1 MASYKHKVLI
11 SIDDLPNISA
21 TELISSTS
29 LPLPCR
35 VSVSQTKALAC
46 SEHHRYSALFFIIM
60 PRILR
65 CSGPVSSHHAE
76 HEMEANREFR
86 GSDTHG
92 ILQRFGADIRASSEG
107 FGWSS
112 IYASIQRENPF
123 EGRFE
128 AIADDLIVLHRS
140 GPVQTTF
147 ESGGHVTSRSIPRGS
162 AFFLPAGHA
171 CKVGLHGALDTLH
184 IYLRATLV
192 GRERVNEVTPLLV
205 ERDVVL
211 QHLAH
216 AVEQALCE
224 KASNSALFIDPIA
237 RALANRISTIS
248 RSSEPWQVQTAGLPE
263 YQLRRLQDF
272 IESNLEGEITLAAMA
287 SACGIGTK
295 SFVRAFA
302 ATTGKSPYQYVIAA
316 RVERAKRLIEQNQ
329 QGLAE
334 IALRCGFSHQEHLTR
349 AFRRLTGQT
358 PGRYRRGI
366 N

>member
-1 MASYKHKVLI
+1 MQL
-11 SIDDLPNISA
+11 
-21 TELISSTS
+21 
-29 LPLPCR
+29 
-35 VSVSQTKALAC
+35 
-46 SEHHRYSALFFIIM
+46 
-60 PRILR
+60 
-65 CSGPVSSHHAE
+65 SG
-76 HEMEANREFR
+76 MEAKREFR

-92 ILQRFGADIRASSEG
+92 VLQRFGADIRATSEG
-107 FGWSS
+107 HGWSS

-147 ESGGHVTSRSIPRGS
+147 ASGGHVTSRCIPKGSI
-162 AFFLPAGHA
+162 FFLPAGHA
-171 CKVGLHGALDTLH
+171 CEVGLHGALDTLH
-184 IYLRATLV
+184 IYLRANLV
-192 GRERVNEVTPLLV
+192 PVHDVTPLLV
-205 ERDVVL
+205 ERDVVI

-216 AVEQALCE
+216 AIEQALCE
-224 KASNSALFIDPIA
+224 NVSNSDLFIDPIA
-237 RALANRISTIS
+237 LALANRVSAIS
-248 RSSEPWQVQTAGLPE
+248 RRSEPRQVQTAGLPDYE
-263 YQLRRLQDF
+263 LRRLQDF
-272 IESNLEGEITLAAMA
+272 IEANLEGEITLAAMA

-334 IALRCGFSHQEHLTR
+334 IALCCGFSHQEHLTR
-349 AFRRLTGQT
+349 AFRKLTGQT
-358 PGRYRRGI
+358 PGRYRRDV

>member
-1 MASYKHKVLI
+1 MHL
-11 SIDDLPNISA
+11 
-21 TELISSTS
+21 
-29 LPLPCR
+29 
-35 VSVSQTKALAC
+35 
-46 SEHHRYSALFFIIM
+46 
-60 PRILR
+60 
-65 CSGPVSSHHAE
+65 SG
-76 HEMEANREFR
+76 MEANREFR

-92 ILQRFGADIRASSEG
+92 VLQRFGADIRATSEG
-107 FGWSS
+107 HGWSS

-147 ESGGHVTSRSIPRGS
+147 ESGGHATSRCIPRGS

-192 GRERVNEVTPLLV
+192 GRERFNEVMPMLV

-216 AVEQALCE
+216 AVEQAVCE
-224 KASNSALFIDPIA
+224 NVSNSDLFIDPIA
-237 RALANRISTIS
+237 QALANRISAIS

-272 IESNLEGEITLAAMA
+272 IEANLDREITLAAMA
-287 SACGIGTK
+287 STCGIGTK

-334 IALRCGFSHQEHLTR
+334 IALCCGFSHQEHLTH

-358 PGRYRRGI
+358 PGRYRRGV

>member
-1 MASYKHKVLI
+1 
-11 SIDDLPNISA
+11 
-21 TELISSTS
+21 
-29 LPLPCR
+29 
-35 VSVSQTKALAC
+35 
-46 SEHHRYSALFFIIM
+46 
-60 PRILR
+60 
-65 CSGPVSSHHAE
+65 
-76 HEMEANREFR
+76 MEAKREFR

-92 ILQRFGADIRASSEG
+92 VLQRFGADIRATSEG
-107 FGWSS
+107 HGWSS

-147 ESGGHVTSRSIPRGS
+147 ASGGHVTSRCIPKGSI
-162 AFFLPAGHA
+162 FFLPAGHA
-171 CKVGLHGALDTLH
+171 CEVGLHGALDTLH
-184 IYLRATLV
+184 IYLRANLIPV
-192 GRERVNEVTPLLV
+192 HDVTPLLV
-205 ERDVVL
+205 ERDVVI
-211 QHLAH
+211 QHLAQ
-216 AVEQALCE
+216 AVEQAVCE
-224 KASNSALFIDPIA
+224 NAPNSDRFIDPIA
-237 RALANRISTIS
+237 RALANRVSAIS

-272 IESNLEGEITLAAMA
+272 IEANLEGEITLAAMA

-316 RVERAKRLIEQNQ
+316 RVERAKRLIEQDQ
-329 QGLAE
+329 EGLAE

-358 PGRYRRGI
+358 PGRYRRSV

>member
-1 MASYKHKVLI
+1 
-11 SIDDLPNISA
+11 
-21 TELISSTS
+21 
-29 LPLPCR
+29 
-35 VSVSQTKALAC
+35 
-46 SEHHRYSALFFIIM
+46 
-60 PRILR
+60 
-65 CSGPVSSHHAE
+65 
-76 HEMEANREFR
+76 MEARREFS

-92 ILQRFGADIRASSEG
+92 VLQRFGADIRATSEG
-107 FGWSS
+107 HGWSS

-147 ESGGHVTSRSIPRGS
+147 ASGGHVTSRCIPKGSI
-162 AFFLPAGHA
+162 FFLPAGHA
-171 CKVGLHGALDTLH
+171 CEVGLQGTLDTLH
-184 IYLRATLV
+184 IYLRANLV
-192 GRERVNEVTPLLV
+192 SVHNVTPLLV

-216 AVEQALCE
+216 AVERAVCE
-224 KASNSALFIDPIA
+224 NVSNSDLFIDPIA
-237 RALANRISTIS
+237 RALADRVSAIS
-248 RSSEPWQVQTAGLPE
+248 RSSEPWQVQTAGLPDYE
-263 YQLRRLQDF
+263 LRRLKDF
-272 IESNLEGEITLAAMA
+272 IEANLEGEITLAAMA
-287 SACGIGTK
+287 SACGFGTK
-295 SFVRAFA
+295 SFARAFA

-358 PGRYRRGI
+358 PGRYRRGVH
-366 N
+366 

>member
-1 MASYKHKVLI
+1 
-11 SIDDLPNISA
+11 
-21 TELISSTS
+21 
-29 LPLPCR
+29 
-35 VSVSQTKALAC
+35 
-46 SEHHRYSALFFIIM
+46 
-60 PRILR
+60 
-65 CSGPVSSHHAE
+65 
-76 HEMEANREFR
+76 MEARREFR

-92 ILQRFGADIRASSEG
+92 VLQRFGADICATSEG
-107 FGWSS
+107 HGWSS

-128 AIADDLIVLHRS
+128 AIADDLIVVHRS

-147 ESGGHVTSRSIPRGS
+147 ASGGHVASRCIPKGSI
-162 AFFLPAGHA
+162 FFLPAGHA
-171 CKVGLHGALDTLH
+171 CEVGLHGTLDTLH
-184 IYLRATLV
+184 IYLRANLIPV
-192 GRERVNEVTPLLV
+192 HNVTPLLV
-205 ERDVVL
+205 ERDVII
-211 QHLAH
+211 QHLAQ

-224 KASNSALFIDPIA
+224 NVSNSDLFIEPIA
-237 RALANRISTIS
+237 RALADRVSAIS
-248 RSSEPWQVQTAGLPE
+248 RSSEPWQVQTAGLPDYE
-263 YQLRRLQDF
+263 LRRLQDF
-272 IESNLEGEITLAAMA
+272 IEANLEREITLAAMA

-329 QGLAE
+329 LGLAE

-358 PGRYRRGI
+358 PGRYRRSV

>member
-1 MASYKHKVLI
+1 
-11 SIDDLPNISA
+11 
-21 TELISSTS
+21 
-29 LPLPCR
+29 
-35 VSVSQTKALAC
+35 
-46 SEHHRYSALFFIIM
+46 
-60 PRILR
+60 
-65 CSGPVSSHHAE
+65 
-76 HEMEANREFR
+76 MEANREFR

-112 IYASIQRENPF
+112 IYASVQRENPF

-184 IYLRATLV
+184 IYLRTTLV

>member
-1 MASYKHKVLI
+1 MGAFNAIERNSLCI
-11 SIDDLPNISA
+11 ARSA
-21 TELISSTS
+21 ED
-29 LPLPCR
+29 
-35 VSVSQTKALAC
+35 
-46 SEHHRYSALFFIIM
+46 H
-60 PRILR
+60 
-65 CSGPVSSHHAE
+65 GHAVGE
-76 HEMEANREFR
+76 QHEMEAKREFR

-92 ILQRFGADIRASSEG
+92 VLQRFGADIRASSEG
-107 FGWSS
+107 YGWSS

-147 ESGGHVTSRSIPRGS
+147 ESGGRVTSRCIPRGS
-162 AFFLPAGHA
+162 VFFLPAGHA

-192 GRERVNEVTPLLV
+192 GRERVNEVTPMLV

-224 KASNSALFIDPIA
+224 NVPNSALFIDPIA
-237 RALANRISTIS
+237 RALANRVSAIS
-248 RSSEPWQVQTAGLPE
+248 RSSEPRQIQSAGLPDYE
-263 YQLRRLQDF
+263 LRRLQDF
-272 IESNLEGEITLAAMA
+272 IEANLEGEITLAAMA

-334 IALRCGFSHQEHLTR
+334 IALCCGFSHQEHLTR
-349 AFRRLTGQT
+349 AFRKLTGQT
-358 PGRYRRGI
+358 PGRYRRGV